1 MAKLK
6 ELLPGELYTLSNR
19 EQVLIKPVPF
29 GRLSLFSEA
38 VASLIGKL
46 MEGGIKLEGIEDW
59 KILFDTA
66 FEETLN
72 IMALVLDK
80 PREWFDTISISDGLG
95 ILNIVIEQNFSDDI
109 KKNLKTLIGKASL
122 ILKM

>member
-6 ELLPGELYTLSNR
+6 ELLPGELYNLQNGG
-19 EQVLIKPVPF
+19 QVLIKPVPF
-29 GRLSLFSEA
+29 GKLSLFSEA

-46 MEGGIKLEGIEDW
+46 MEGGLKLESIEDW
-59 KILFDTA
+59 KVLFDTA
-66 FEETLN
+66 FEETLK
-72 IMALVLDK
+72 IMSLVLDK
-80 PREWFDTISISDGLG
+80 HREWFNEITISDGLG
-95 ILNIVIEQNFSDDI
+95 ILNIIIGQNFSEDI